1 MNLLPHEKLNPIP
14 RWEGI
19 YSASSRGN
27 IYSVERMDSAG
38 RKCGGKFLSTA
49 ENKSGRLFVVLCRN
63 SYCKPFEVHR
73 LVAMAFL
80 PMPEGKD
87 HVNHKN
93 GDHQDNSPEN
103 LEWCTRQENNEHA
116 VANGLTKGGRSK
128 YRGVIYHSS
137 HGRVKRWMANIVV
150 NGKNKCIGYF
160 HSEIEAACSFNEF
173 VIENGLPNKINEVN
187 L

>member
-1 MNLLPHEKLNPIP
+1 VNLLPHEALNPIP
-14 RWEGI
+14 GWEGI
-19 YSASSRGN
+19 YSASSIGR
-27 IYSVERMDSAG
+27 IYSVERMDSAE

-73 LVAMAFL
+73 LVAMAFF
-80 PMPEGKD
+80 PMIEGKD

-103 LEWCTRQENNEHA
+103 LEWCTRKENDEHA
-116 VANGLTKGGRSK
+116 VANGLTKGGKSK
-128 YRGVIYHSS
+128 YRGVFYNSS
-137 HGRVKRWMANIVV
+137 YGRIKRWVSSISVK
-150 NGKNKCIGYF
+150 GKKKCIGYF
-160 HSEIEAACSFNEF
+160 NTEAEAARSFNDF
-173 VIENGLPNKINEVN
+173 VIANGLPNKLNEVN

>member
-1 MNLLPHEKLNPIP
+1 VNLLPHEALNPIP
-14 RWEGI
+14 GWEGI
-19 YSASSRGN
+19 YSASSTGM

-38 RKCGGKFLSTA
+38 RKCGGKFLSSVQ
-49 ENKSGRLFVVLCRN
+49 NKSGRLFVVLCKN

-80 PMPEGKD
+80 PMIEGKD

-116 VANGLTKGGRSK
+116 VANGLTRGGKSK
-128 YRGVIYHSS
+128 YRGVSYLSS
-137 HGRVKRWMANIVV
+137 GVRMNKWMVRVVV
-150 NGKNKCIGYF
+150 KGKQKFIGYF
-160 HSEIEAACSFNEF
+160 YSEAEAAHSFNEF
-173 VIENGLPNKINEVN
+173 VIANGLPNKINEVN